1 MALNI
6 VDVEVLAPNF
16 KRRLSGVTSTI
27 VALVPLQAESLGIAT
42 LGPGLPD
49 GFPKLGVFDLFKLWG
64 RPAKRPFRIF
74 HARRNVEM
82 LAGLVMRDLLRM
94 PMRLVFTSAAQ
105 RHHTGW
111 TKFLIGRMDA
121 VIATNS
127 RSAAYL
133 EVPATIVLHGIA
145 LERFA
150 PDGPLPSGPIAERL
164 RGIKIVGCSGRIR
177 HQKGTDVFVDA
188 MIELLPRHREWSAV
202 ITGRTT
208 AEHSGFEADL
218 KARIAVAGLSDRI
231 VFTGEVDDIA
241 PWFRRFDL
249 YVAPPRNEGFGL
261 TPLEAMAA
269 RTAVV
274 ASDAGAFRDLI
285 VESETGTVVP
295 VGDPA
300 AMAMAIEPYLSD
312 DGLRERTANA
322 ALQDV
327 RRRFPLAREAAE
339 IGAVY
344 DQLWSGQEPGSPR
357 EVSAVR

>member
-1 MALNI
+1 MALSI
-6 VDVEVLAPNF
+6 ADVEVIAPNF

-42 LGPGLPD
+42 LGPGLPKN
-49 GFPKLGVFDLFKLWG
+49 FQKLRVVDLPSLWR
-64 RPAKRPFRIF
+64 RPRKRPFRIF

-111 TKFLIGRMDA
+111 TKFLIRRMDA
-121 VIATNS
+121 VIATSS

-133 EVPATIVLHGIA
+133 DVAATIILHGIA
-145 LERFA
+145 LDRFD
-150 PDGPLPSGPIAERL
+150 PDGPQPEGLLAERL
-164 RGIKIVGCSGRIR
+164 RGVKVVGCSGRIR
-177 HQKGTDVFVDA
+177 PQKGTDVFVAA
-188 MIELLPRHREWSAV
+188 MLDLLPRHPEWSAV

-208 AEHSGFEADL
+208 TKHASFGADL
-218 KARIAVAGLSDRI
+218 RVRIEAAGLSDRI
-231 VFTGEVDDIA
+231 LFTGEVDDIA

-285 VESETGTVVP
+285 LEGSTGRIVP
-295 VGDPA
+295 VGDA
-300 AMAMAIEPYLSD
+300 
-312 DGLRERTANA
+312 A
-322 ALQDV
+322 ALAAAIAYYMANNAMRLSTAATAFEDV
-327 RRRFPLAREAAE
+327 QRRFPLSREAEE
-339 IGAVY
+339 IRAVY
-344 DQLWSGQEPGSPR
+344 EQLWSATTVAQ
-357 EVSAVR
+357 